1 MDFSID
7 DSQEMVVDTV
17 RTFVEREL
25 VPHEEEVERTGQVRP
40 DLVEQIRD
48 RALAAGLYAANM
60 PEELGGGGLDDLTL
74 ALAERAFGF
83 TSYALQYIVA
93 RPSNILRACAG
104 EQVDQYLL
112 PTVRGERV
120 ECLAMSEPG
129 AGSDLRGMA
138 CRAERRGDR
147 FVVNGTKHF
156 ISHAD
161 LADYVILFAA
171 TGTEAV
177 TGSAAATTSSA
188 AGRGPRRLISALLV
202 DFDTPGVQRLP
213 GYNCV
218 SNRGYH
224 NFILNFDD
232 ARVPVANL
240 LGEEHKGFDVANEW
254 LGSTRLQVAA
264 TCLGRA
270 DRALALALDWA
281 AARRQFGRRIGRFQG
296 VSFKLAD
303 MRKRLLEAE
312 LMTYRAAWL
321 SSRGEMSNADAA
333 MAKLSATEMLQFVSD
348 EAIQILG
355 GMGLMDE
362 LPLERIWR
370 DARVDRIWDGTSE
383 IQRHIVSRDMLRPL
397 GA

>member
-1 MDFSID
+1 MDFSIN
-7 DSQEMVVDTV
+7 DSQQMVVDTV
-17 RTFVEREL
+17 RAFTQREL
-25 VPHEEEVERTGQVRP
+25 VPHEDEVERTGQVKP
-40 DLVEQIRD
+40 ELVDEIR
-48 RALAAGLYAANM
+48 RKALGAGLYAANM
-60 PEELGGGGLDDLTL
+60 PEELSGGGLDDLTL
-74 ALAERAFGF
+74 AMAERAFGW

-93 RPSNILRACAG
+93 RPSNILRACTG
-104 EQVDQYLL
+104 DQVEEYLL

-120 ECLAMSEPG
+120 ECLAMSEPD
-129 AGSDLRGMA
+129 AGSDLRGMT
-138 CRAERRGDR
+138 CRAERRGDH

-171 TGTEAV
+171 TGT
-177 TGSAAATTSSA
+177 TDTDRGS
-188 AGRGPRRLISALLV
+188 RKLISALLV
-202 DFDTPGVQRLP
+202 DFDTPGVERVP

-224 NFILNFDD
+224 NFIINFDD
-232 ARVPVANL
+232 VRVPASKL
-240 LGEEHKGFDVANEW
+240 LGDEHRGFDVANEW

-264 TCLGRA
+264 VCLGRA
-270 DRALALALDWA
+270 DRALAVALDWA
-281 AARRQFGRRIGRFQG
+281 ATREQFGQRIGRFQG

-303 MRKRLLEAE
+303 MRTRLLQAE

-321 SSRGEMSNADAA
+321 SARGEMTDADAA

-383 IQRHIVSRDMLRPL
+383 IQRHIVSRHMLRPL
-397 GA
+397 GC

>member
-1 MDFSID
+1 MDFSIS
-7 DSQEMVVDTV
+7 DSQQMVVDTV
-17 RTFVEREL
+17 RAFTQREL
-25 VPHEEEVERTGQVRP
+25 VPHEAEVERTGQVQP
-40 DLVEQIRD
+40 ELVDEIR
-48 RALAAGLYAANM
+48 RKALGAGLYAANM

-74 ALAERAFGF
+74 AMAERAFGW

-93 RPSNILRACAG
+93 RPSNILRACTG
-104 EQVDQYLL
+104 DQVEEYLL

-120 ECLAMSEPG
+120 ECLAMSEPD
-129 AGSDLRGMA
+129 AGSDLRGMT
-138 CRAERRGDR
+138 CRAERRGDH

-171 TGTEAV
+171 TGT
-177 TGSAAATTSSA
+177 TDTDRGS
-188 AGRGPRRLISALLV
+188 RKLISALLV
-202 DFDTPGVQRLP
+202 DFDTPGLERVP

-224 NFILNFDD
+224 NFILNLDNV
-232 ARVPVANL
+232 RVPASKL
-240 LGEEHKGFDVANEW
+240 LGEEHRGFDVANEW

-264 TCLGRA
+264 VCLGRA
-270 DRALALALDWA
+270 DRALSVALDWA
-281 AARRQFGRRIGRFQG
+281 ATREQFGQRIGRFQG

-303 MRKRLLEAE
+303 MRTRLLQAE
-312 LMTYRAAWL
+312 LTTYRAAWL
-321 SSRGEMSNADAA
+321 SAQGEMTDADAA

-383 IQRHIVSRDMLRPL
+383 IQRHIVSRHMLRPL
-397 GA
+397 GC

>member
-1 MDFSID
+1 MDFSIN
-7 DSQEMVVDTV
+7 DSQQMVVDTV
-17 RTFVEREL
+17 RAFTEREL
-25 VPHEEEVERTGQVRP
+25 VPHEDEVERTGQVRP
-40 DLVEQIRD
+40 ELVEEIRSKAID
-48 RALAAGLYAANM
+48 AGLYAANM
-60 PEELGGGGLDDLTL
+60 PVELGGGGLDDLTL
-74 ALAERAFGF
+74 AMAERAFGW
-83 TSYALQYIVA
+83 TAYALQYIVA
-93 RPSNILRACAG
+93 RPSNILRACTG
-104 EQVDQYLL
+104 DQVEEYLL

-120 ECLAMSEPG
+120 ECLAMSEPD

-138 CRAERRGDR
+138 CRAERQGDH

-161 LADYVILFAA
+161 LADYAILFAA
-171 TGTEAV
+171 TGTTDAD
-177 TGSAAATTSSA
+177 
-188 AGRGPRRLISALLV
+188 RGPRKLISSLLV
-202 DFDTPGVQRLP
+202 DFDTPGVERVP

-232 ARVPVANL
+232 ARVPASKL
-240 LGEEHKGFDVANEW
+240 LGAEHQGFDVANEW

-264 TCLGRA
+264 VCLGRA
-270 DRALALALDWA
+270 DRALAVALDWA
-281 AARRQFGRRIGRFQG
+281 ATREQFGQRIGRFQG

-303 MRKRLLEAE
+303 MRTRLLQAE

-321 SSRGEMSNADAA
+321 SAQGRMTDADAA
-333 MAKLSATEMLQFVSD
+333 MAKLSATEMLQLVSD

-397 GA
+397 GC

>member
-1 MDFSID
+1 MDFSISG
-7 DSQEMVVDTV
+7 SQQMVVDTV
-17 RTFVEREL
+17 RAFVEREL
-25 VPHEEEVERTGQVRP
+25 VPHEDEVERSGQVKP
-40 DLVEQIRD
+40 DLVEEIRTKAID
-48 RALAAGLYAANM
+48 AGLYSANM
-60 PEELGGGGLDDLTL
+60 PVELGGGGLDDLTL
-74 ALAERAFGF
+74 AMAERAFGW
-83 TSYALQYIVA
+83 TAYALHYIVA
-93 RPSNILRACAG
+93 RPSNILQACTG
-104 EQVDQYLL
+104 DQVEEYLL

-120 ECLAMSEPG
+120 ECLAMSEPD
-129 AGSDLRGMA
+129 AGSDLRGMT
-138 CRAERRGDR
+138 CRAERRGDE

-171 TGTEAV
+171 SGVADTTG
-177 TGSAAATTSSA
+177 
-188 AGRGPRRLISALLV
+188 GRGKLISSLLV
-202 DFDTPGVQRLP
+202 DFDTPGVERVP

-224 NFILNFDD
+224 NFILNFDN
-232 ARVPVANL
+232 ARVPASKL
-240 LGEEHKGFDVANEW
+240 LGEEHRGFDVANEW

-264 TCLGRA
+264 VCLGRA
-270 DRALALALDWA
+270 DRALSVALDWA
-281 AARRQFGRRIGRFQG
+281 ATREQFGQRIGRFQG

-303 MRKRLLEAE
+303 MRTRLLQAE

-321 SSRGEMSNADAA
+321 SARGEMTDADAA

-397 GA
+397 GC

>member
-7 DSQEMVVDTV
+7 DSQQMVVDTV
-17 RTFVEREL
+17 RAFVQREL
-25 VPHEEEVERTGQVRP
+25 VPHEEEVERTGEVP
-40 DLVEQIRD
+40 PELVHQIRSRSID
-48 RALAAGLYAANM
+48 AGLYAANM
-60 PEELGGGGLDDLTL
+60 PVELGGGGLDDLTL
-74 ALAERAFGF
+74 AMAERAFGW
-83 TSYALQYIVA
+83 TAYALHYIVA
-93 RPSNILRACAG
+93 RPSNILRACTG
-104 EQVDQYLL
+104 DQVTEYLL

-138 CRAERRGDR
+138 CRAERRGGD

-171 TGTEAV
+171 TGIADTD
-177 TGSAAATTSSA
+177 
-188 AGRGPRRLISALLV
+188 RGPRRQISSFLV
-202 DFDTPGVQRLP
+202 DFDTPGVERVP

-224 NFILNFDD
+224 NFIVNFDD
-232 ARVPVANL
+232 ARVPASKL
-240 LGEEHKGFDVANEW
+240 LGAEHGGFDVANEW

-264 TCLGRA
+264 VCLGRA
-270 DRALALALDWA
+270 DRALAVALDWA
-281 AARRQFGRRIGRFQG
+281 ATREQFGQRIGRFQG

-303 MRKRLLEAE
+303 MRTRLLEAE
-312 LMTYRAAWL
+312 LTTYRAAWL
-321 SSRGEMSNADAA
+321 SARGEMTDADAA

-397 GA
+397 GC

>member
-7 DSQEMVVDTV
+7 DSQQMVVDTV
-17 RTFVEREL
+17 RTFTEREL
-25 VPHEEEVERTGQVRP
+25 VPHEGEVERTGQVPP
-40 DLVEQIRD
+40 DLVEEIRAKAID
-48 RALAAGLYAANM
+48 AGLYAANM
-60 PEELGGGGLDDLTL
+60 PVELGGGGLDDLTL
-74 ALAERAFGF
+74 AMAERAFGW
-83 TSYALQYIVA
+83 TAYALHYIVA
-93 RPSNILRACAG
+93 RPSNILRACTG
-104 EQVDQYLL
+104 DQVTEYLL

-120 ECLAMSEPG
+120 ECLAMSEPD

-138 CRAERRGDR
+138 CRAERQGDHY
-147 FVVNGTKHF
+147 VVNGTKHF

-171 TGTEAV
+171 TGTV
-177 TGSAAATTSSA
+177 DSD
-188 AGRGPRRLISALLV
+188 RGPRKQISSLLV
-202 DFDTPGVQRLP
+202 DFDTAGVERVP

-224 NFILNFDD
+224 NFIINFDN
-232 ARVPVANL
+232 ARVPVSKL
-240 LGEEHKGFDVANEW
+240 LGTEHRGFDVANEW

-264 TCLGRA
+264 VCLGRA
-270 DRALALALDWA
+270 DRALSVALDWA
-281 AARRQFGRRIGRFQG
+281 ASREQFGQRIGRFQG

-303 MRKRLLEAE
+303 MRTRLLEAE

-321 SSRGEMSNADAA
+321 SARGEMTDADAA

-397 GA
+397 GC

>member
-1 MDFSID
+1 MDFSIS
-7 DSQEMVVDTV
+7 DSQQMVVDTV
-17 RTFVEREL
+17 RTFTEREL
-25 VPHEEEVERTGQVRP
+25 VPHEGEVERTGQVP
-40 DLVEQIRD
+40 PELVDEIRAKAID
-48 RALAAGLYAANM
+48 AGLYAANM
-60 PEELGGGGLDDLTL
+60 PVELGGGGLDDLTL
-74 ALAERAFGF
+74 AMAERAFGW
-83 TSYALQYIVA
+83 TAYALHYIVA
-93 RPSNILRACAG
+93 RPSNILQACTG
-104 EQVDQYLL
+104 DQVAEYLL

-120 ECLAMSEPG
+120 ECLAMSEPD
-129 AGSDLRGMA
+129 AGSDLRGMS
-138 CRAERRGDR
+138 CRAERRGDE

-171 TGTEAV
+171 TGIADTD
-177 TGSAAATTSSA
+177 
-188 AGRGPRRLISALLV
+188 RGPRKQISSLLV
-202 DFDTPGVQRLP
+202 DFDTPGVERVA

-224 NFILNFDD
+224 NFIINFDD
-232 ARVPVANL
+232 ARVPASKL
-240 LGEEHKGFDVANEW
+240 LGAEHRGFEVANEW

-264 TCLGRA
+264 VCLGRA
-270 DRALALALDWA
+270 DRALAVALDWA
-281 AARRQFGRRIGRFQG
+281 ATREQFGQKIGRFQG

-303 MRKRLLEAE
+303 MRTRLLEAE

-321 SSRGEMSNADAA
+321 SARGEMTDADAA
-333 MAKLSATEMLQFVSD
+333 MAKLAATEMLQFVSD

-397 GA
+397 GC

>member
-1 MDFSID
+1 MDFSIS
-7 DSQEMVVDTV
+7 DSQQMVVDTV
-17 RTFVEREL
+17 RAFTEREL
-25 VPHEEEVERTGQVRP
+25 VPHEDEVERTGEVRP
-40 DLVEQIRD
+40 ELVDEIR
-48 RALAAGLYAANM
+48 RKALDAGLYAANM
-60 PEELGGGGLDDLTL
+60 PAELDGGGLDDLTL
-74 ALAERAFGF
+74 AMAERAFGW

-93 RPSNILRACAG
+93 RPSNILRACTG
-104 EQVDQYLL
+104 DQVEEYLL

-120 ECLAMSEPG
+120 ECLAMSEPD
-129 AGSDLRGMA
+129 AGSDLRGMT
-138 CRAERRGDR
+138 CRAERRADH
-147 FVVNGTKHF
+147 FVVSGTKHF

-171 TGTEAV
+171 TGT
-177 TGSAAATTSSA
+177 TDTDRGS
-188 AGRGPRRLISALLV
+188 RKLISALLV
-202 DFDTPGVQRLP
+202 DFDTPGLERVP

-232 ARVPVANL
+232 VRVPASKL
-240 LGEEHKGFDVANEW
+240 LGEEHRGFDVANEW

-264 TCLGRA
+264 VCLGRA
-270 DRALALALDWA
+270 DRALAVALDWA
-281 AARRQFGRRIGRFQG
+281 ATREQFGQRIGRFQG

-303 MRKRLLEAE
+303 MRTRLLQAE

-321 SSRGEMSNADAA
+321 SAQGEMTDADAA

-383 IQRHIVSRDMLRPL
+383 IQRHIVSRHMLRPL
-397 GA
+397 GC